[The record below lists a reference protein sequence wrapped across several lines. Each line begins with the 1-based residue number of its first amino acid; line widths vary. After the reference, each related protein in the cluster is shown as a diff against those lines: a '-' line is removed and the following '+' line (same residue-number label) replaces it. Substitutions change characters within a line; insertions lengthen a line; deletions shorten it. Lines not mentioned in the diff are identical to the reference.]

1 MILAFALCFIPE
13 LALIFYLSKPQNY
26 GEWFFDVIVFGT
38 WIFLMIL
45 FLIVWTTSLMI
56 VYRKIKATGQTVP
69 NKSIFISHI
78 SLISLYII
86 AQIVANLLPLFA
98 NDQGTNQNY
107 NIFSTIYILYAVS
120 NTSESLIF
128 ILVFYLLLKRG
139 GQL

>member
-1 MILAFALCFIPE
+1 
-13 LALIFYLSKPQNY
+13 
-26 GEWFFDVIVFGT
+26 
-38 WIFLMIL
+38 
-45 FLIVWTTSLMI
+45 MI